1 MWPKAAFW
9 LEFARPAYAWRAWR
23 WPGVLLLLL
32 LAAFAWQQ
40 YQLLQTARQQ
50 LAALSQ
56 RHQQWLA
63 RSEAPVLASPS
74 TARSV
79 SATQSVPP
87 HPQPP
92 APRLTAAEQQAAQTV
107 MQQLSLRWFDLLQ
120 ALESQQVPE
129 IALLQLLP
137 DAHRGQFV
145 LSGEA
150 KSYQDLLNYVSHLQA
165 LPALHQVHLQK
176 HQVNDSH
183 PQRPV
188 SFEIEGGWQP

>member
-1 MWPKAAFW
+1 MGPNAAFW

-40 YQLLQTARQQ
+40 YQLLQTAREQ

-63 RSEAPVLASPS
+63 RSEAPALAPQ
-74 TARSV
+74 
-79 SATQSVPP
+79 SAPP